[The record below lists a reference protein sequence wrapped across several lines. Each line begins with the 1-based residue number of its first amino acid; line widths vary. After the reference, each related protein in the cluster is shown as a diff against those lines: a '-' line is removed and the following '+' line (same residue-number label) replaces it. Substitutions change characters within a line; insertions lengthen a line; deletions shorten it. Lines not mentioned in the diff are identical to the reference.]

1 MIMTMTNYACLVVE
15 DSPMMRQLIV
25 FALSRI
31 KNMTVTEADD
41 GIVGLKKL
49 AQARF
54 DLIISDINMPVL
66 NGFQLRDTFNLDP
79 LVNFKR
85 IPYLFF
91 STAPSH
97 PDVISDPITSN
108 IQGIFKKPVK
118 HSEWKETLSTIVRYW
133 TLSMPEDA

>member
-1 MIMTMTNYACLVVE
+1 MRTVLVV
-15 DSPMMRQLIV
+15 DDDASLHQLI
-25 FALSRI
+25 AAILL
-31 KNMTVTEADD
+31 
-41 GIVGLKKL
+41 IVG
-49 AQARF
+49 
-54 DLIISDINMPVL
+54 DLRIESAYNGREALEKAKQLQPDMIISDINMPVL

-118 HSEWKETLSTIVRYW
+118 HSEWRRARTGPGVLSGGEPSSPMI
-133 TLSMPEDA
+133 LA